1 MDQQLTVDGDT
12 TIGASANESHTFNG
26 SVDLNHTLNVDGDAD
41 FNNPVHITDT
51 TANTIGNPNT
61 GALQVDGGV
70 GVNGNMTVDG
80 NFDVDGSTTLDT
92 TRIDGTL
99 DMNGTATTHLIL
111 PDGDNTRDLGSP
123 TARWQDVYGVDF
135 HGNLVGGASQVK
147 TQSTGTNAT
156 HFITFVNSNN
166 SSSTAETLFTDG
178 GLKYN
183 PSSNNFEVNGD
194 VTAFASDDRLKTN
207 RIGLTGALDK
217 VNSLSGF
224 TYNFN
229 EVAGELGFNTEI
241 DYVGVSAQEVEKVL
255 PEAVRPAPINNDYIT
270 VQYEKLVPLLIEA
283 IKELNAKVEDLEDKL
298 SDK

>member
-1 MDQQLTVDGDT
+1 M
-12 TIGASANESHTFNG
+12 
-26 SVDLNHTLNVDGDAD
+26 NHNLNVDGTTTLDGTTIDGDLDLNGSANIS
-41 FNNPVHITDT
+41 NNLDVV
-51 TANTIGNPNT
+51 GN
-61 GALQVDGGV
+61 L
-70 GVNGNMTVDG
+70 
-80 NFDVDGSTTLDT
+80 DVDGATTLDNT
-92 TRIDGTL
+92 TIDGTL

>member
-1 MDQQLTVDGDT
+1 
-12 TIGASANESHTFNG
+12 
-26 SVDLNHTLNVDGDAD
+26 
-41 FNNPVHITDT
+41 
-51 TANTIGNPNT
+51 
-61 GALQVDGGV
+61 
-70 GVNGNMTVDG
+70 MTVDS
-80 NFDVDGSTTLDT
+80 NFDVDGSTTLDA
-92 TRIDGTL
+92 TRIDGGL
-99 DMNGTATTHLIL
+99 DMNGTITGRAFAV
-111 PDGDNTRDLGSP
+111 DNDNAYDIGTNSTKHANIYAHNFR
-123 TARWQDVYGVDF
+123 
-135 HGNLVGGASQVK
+135 GNLVGGASEVK

-156 HFITFVNSNN
+156 HFITFVDSNN
-166 SSSTAETLFTDG
+166 SSAAAETLFTDG

-229 EVAGELGFNTEI
+229 EIAGELGFNTEI